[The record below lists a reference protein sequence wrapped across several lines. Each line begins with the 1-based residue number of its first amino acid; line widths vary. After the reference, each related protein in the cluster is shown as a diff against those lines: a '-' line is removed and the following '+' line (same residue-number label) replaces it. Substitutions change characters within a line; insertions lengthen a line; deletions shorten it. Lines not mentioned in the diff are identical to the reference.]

1 MHGLLIMKM
10 EGVDLSIPS
19 MSEVLYAVLF
29 VVFIIA
35 VIALFHK
42 VGIGADQ
49 AFPLLFMVFYFSALN
64 GLRIITLPYE
74 EKKYSCIKLPL
85 DQ

>member
-1 MHGLLIMKM
+1 MRGRI
-10 EGVDLSIPS
+10 DLSIPS

-29 VVFIIA
+29 VVFLISG
-35 VIALFHK
+35 IALFHTEG
-42 VGIGADQ
+42 VGADQ

-74 EKKYSCIKLPL
+74 EKKYSGIKLPL